1 MKTHKTK
8 SKKYKKT
15 YRDWTIYLYFRE
27 ILNYFYIRKIIKK
40 EKNTETWNV
49 LNLRSDWVGRIYTV
63 INLRKEDL
71 GEQDEVKRFRLG
83 EMMKPINSYLRSLY
97 LHEIIYPAIEQL
109 SEQSYLI
116 VYSPLFN
123 KFTLLRTIKYIIVIT
138 VIILGI
144 IFGLQHGLN
153 IF

>member
-83 EMMKPINSYLRSLY
+83 ETMKPINSYLRSLY

>member
-49 LNLRSDWVGRIYTV
+49 LNLRSDWIGRIYTV

-138 VIILGI
+138 VIILGM
-144 IFGLQHGLN
+144 IFGLQYGLN